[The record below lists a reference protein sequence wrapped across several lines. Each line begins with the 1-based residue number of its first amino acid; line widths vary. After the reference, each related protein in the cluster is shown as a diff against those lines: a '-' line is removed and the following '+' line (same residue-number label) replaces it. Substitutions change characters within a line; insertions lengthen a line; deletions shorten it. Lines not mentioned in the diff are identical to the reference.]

1 MNRKDFESWQNKQ
14 NTINEYM
21 AMINQSWT
29 WARLTK
35 EEKDKFVNCLY
46 EDRFITTINGTKKQR
61 WAILNN
67 YYCMFLKGVGY
78 KPIGWRETEDVPQF

>member
-1 MNRKDFESWQNKQ
+1 MNKQAFEKWQNKQ

-29 WARLTK
+29 WAKLTK
-35 EEKDKFVNCLY
+35 EEKDKFINWVY
-46 EDRFITTINGTKKQR
+46 ADRFITTINGTKKQR

-67 YYCMFLKGVGY
+67 YYYMFLEGVGY
-78 KPIGWRETEDVPQF
+78 QPIGWRETEDVPQF